1 MASQMASLAF
11 DAVVTT
17 LTLFKAFRIR
27 QDCGATSNPLIQTFL
42 REGID
47 KISSSTYVDLPCPL
61 SSGIFYF
68 VLISIAN
75 LVRIFFPPCFDY
87 SGC

>member
-1 MASQMASLAF
+1 MTSQMASLAF

-42 REGID
+42 REGI
-47 KISSSTYVDLPCPL
+47 ISGPL
-61 SSGIFYF
+61 TH
-68 VLISIAN
+68 LILQWLGSRQFI
-75 LVRIFFPPCFDY
+75 
-87 SGC
+87 